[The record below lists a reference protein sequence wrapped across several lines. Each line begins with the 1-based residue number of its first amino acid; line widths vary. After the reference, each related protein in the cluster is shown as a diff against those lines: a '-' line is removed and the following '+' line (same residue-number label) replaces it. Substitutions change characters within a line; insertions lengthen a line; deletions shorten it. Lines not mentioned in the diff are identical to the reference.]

1 LPKFASPCGLGQRMK
16 DNQLAPNPLKLDIF
30 VVTIVASFLK
40 VLGALIVTFIM
51 FHGRIT
57 F

>member
-1 LPKFASPCGLGQRMK
+1 MK

-40 VLGALIVTFIM
+40 VLGALIVTFIV